1 MVGDRVYTGQE
12 LGAVGDTG
20 NARGCHLHF
29 EEWTAPAGTTAGV
42 RSTRCPTSSAGT
54 GRARRAVTTE
64 RMAIKAPRCGYSH
77 SIVLG
82 GFDEM
87 SSATRFTCGISLM
100 IRLETFSRRS

>member
-1 MVGDRVYTGQE
+1 MYTGQE

-29 EEWTAPAGTTAGV
+29 EEWTSPGWYDG
-42 RSTRCPTSSAGT
+42 
-54 GRARRAVTTE
+54 GRPFDPLPDLKRWDRAQLS
-64 RMAIKAPRCGYSH
+64 RAYSH

-87 SSATRFTCGISLM
+87 SSATRFTWGISLM
-100 IRLETFSRRS
+100 MRLETFSSRS